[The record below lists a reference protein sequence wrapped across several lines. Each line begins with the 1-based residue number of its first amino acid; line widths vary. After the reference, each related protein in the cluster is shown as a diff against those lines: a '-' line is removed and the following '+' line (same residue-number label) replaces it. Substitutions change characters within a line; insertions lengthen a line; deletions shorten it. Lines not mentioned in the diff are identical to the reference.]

1 MTEEIKRSYRDD
13 LVKQIK
19 DAGQELIDT
28 AEQMVRKDVRG
39 ISGFYIHINFP
50 QGEYVG
56 IPEITYS
63 TETICTNTYHRL
75 LNEELNNGN
84 D

>member
-1 MTEEIKRSYRDD
+1 MAEEVKRSYRDD
-13 LVKQIK
+13 LVQQIK

-28 AEQMVRKDVRG
+28 AEQMVRKDARG

-50 QGEYVG
+50 QGGRVG
-56 IPEITYS
+56 IPEITCS
-63 TETICTNTYHRL
+63 TETICTNAYNRL

>member
-1 MTEEIKRSYRDD
+1 MAEEGKRSYRDD
-13 LVKQIK
+13 LVQQIK

-39 ISGFYIHINFP
+39 ISGFYINIYFP
-50 QGEYVG
+50 QGKCVG

-63 TETICTNTYHRL
+63 TETLCTNTYHRL
-75 LNEELNNGN
+75 LNEE
-84 D
+84 

>member
-1 MTEEIKRSYRDD
+1 MAEEVKRSYRDD
-13 LVKQIK
+13 LIQQIK

-39 ISGFYIHINFP
+39 ISGFYIRIDFP
-50 QGEYVG
+50 QGDRVG

>member
-1 MTEEIKRSYRDD
+1 MAEEIKRSYRDD
-13 LVKQIK
+13 LVQQIK

-28 AEQMVRKDVRG
+28 AEQMVRKDIRG

-56 IPEITYS
+56 IPEITYF
-63 TETICTNTYHRL
+63 TETICKNTYYRL
-75 LNEELNNGN
+75 LGKELNNGN

>member
-1 MTEEIKRSYRDD
+1 MAEEVKRSYRDD
-13 LVKQIK
+13 LVQQIK

-39 ISGFYIHINFP
+39 ISGFCIRIYFP
-50 QGEYVG
+50 QGDRVG

-63 TETICTNTYHRL
+63 TETICTNTYQRL

>member
-1 MTEEIKRSYRDD
+1 MAEEVKRSYRDD
-13 LVKQIK
+13 LVQQIK

-56 IPEITYS
+56 ITYS
-63 TETICTNTYHRL
+63 TETICTKTYHRL

>member
-1 MTEEIKRSYRDD
+1 MSEEVKKSYRDD
-13 LVKQIK
+13 LVQQIK

-39 ISGFYIHINFP
+39 ISGFYIHIEFP
-50 QGEYVG
+50 QGECVG

-63 TETICTNTYHRL
+63 TETLCKNTYHRL